1 MDSSLNGKVR
11 TSACAFYVLFIKG
24 TATAYDGKTR
34 LLGAAEHMPRASVR
48 GALWLRQLKKDLQG
62 SGH

>member
-1 MDSSLNGKVR
+1 M
-11 TSACAFYVLFIKG
+11 KG

-34 LLGAAEHMPRASVR
+34 LLGAAEPMPRASGR
-48 GALWLRQLKKDLQG
+48 GALWLRQLKKVLQG